1 MKNTT
6 ELTKLPEGRTAIS
19 NKWVFRMKRKA
30 NSEVD
35 RYRARLVAR
44 GLSQTRGIDFLETFS
59 PIAKLPSIRTMLALA
74 VALDLEIHQMDVKSA
89 FLDRELEEVIYM
101 VQPEGY
107 EDKEHNDSVCK
118 LKKAIIA

>member
-6 ELTKLPEGRTAIS
+6 ELTKLLEGRIAIS
-19 NKWVFRMKRKA
+19 NKWVFRIKRKA
-30 NSEVD
+30 NSEID

-44 GLSQTRGIDFLETFS
+44 GLSQTRGIDFQETFA

-89 FLDRELEEVIYM
+89 FLNRELEEVIYM

-107 EDKEHNDSVCK
+107 EDKE
-118 LKKAIIA
+118 